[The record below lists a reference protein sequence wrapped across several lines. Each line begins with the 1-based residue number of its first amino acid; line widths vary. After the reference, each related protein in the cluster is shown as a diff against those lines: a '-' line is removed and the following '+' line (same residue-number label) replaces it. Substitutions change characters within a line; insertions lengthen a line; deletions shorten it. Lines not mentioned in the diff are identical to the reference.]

1 MPSLRRQR
9 DPEGRMSLGDH
20 LRELRNRITIS
31 AIAIVIGGV
40 VGWIY
45 YDRVINALT
54 KPLQGP
60 AGRPR
65 RRRQHQ
71 LRAG

>member
-1 MPSLRRQR
+1 
-9 DPEGRMSLGDH
+9 MSLGDH

-54 KPLQGP
+54 KPLRDLQVG
-60 AGRPR
+60 A
-65 RRRQHQ
+65 
-71 LRAG
+71 RASSTSTSRG